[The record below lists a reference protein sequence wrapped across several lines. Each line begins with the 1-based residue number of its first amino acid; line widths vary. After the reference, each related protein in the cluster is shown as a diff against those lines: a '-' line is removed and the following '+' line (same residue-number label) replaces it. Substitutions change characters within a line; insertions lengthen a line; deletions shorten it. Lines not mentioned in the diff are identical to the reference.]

1 MSLEASIHA
10 VGSVST
16 EPGAVVLDDVVRFV
30 RRFVVLSPA
39 QADAITLWV
48 AHTFVFEAFDC
59 SPYLAIISAEKRCGK
74 SRLQRV
80 LEQLVARP
88 WRVVSPSEAVV
99 YRKVARDH
107 PTMLLDEVDTIFKR
121 NGDGEPLRA
130 LLNAGNERGVRVPRC
145 AGAQRDKLEE
155 FDVYCPKALAGIGK
169 LPDTVADRAIPIE
182 MKRRAPGERIERF
195 RRRDAEADASML
207 RDRVADWAE
216 PNLDHLAGLRPELP
230 AELDDRAADAWE
242 SLLAL
247 ADLAGGDWPARAR
260 SAALALSTGADVDDD
275 SIAVQLL
282 TDIRRVFDANGDR
295 IATAVLLAALAGDEE
310 APWAEWYG
318 KPITARGVAKLLHP
332 FRIKTMA
339 VWVDGEKA
347 RGFKREQFE
356 DAWKR
361 YLTEEN
367 GRSGRSG
374 RSRMAPE
381 AGPTTPTAPTASGDG
396 ERADRPFPLL
406 GDLDYLDF
414 IAARH
419 RDGHLTTAEAL
430 GQERLHR
437 MIVEATTS

>member
-1 MSLEASIHA
+1 LEA
-10 VGSVST
+10 
-16 EPGAVVLDDVVRFV
+16 GAIVLDDVVRFV
-30 RRFVVLSPA
+30 RCFVVLSPE
-39 QADAITLWV
+39 QAAAITLWV
-48 AHTFVFEAFDC
+48 AHTFMFEAFDC

-169 LPDTVADRAIPIE
+169 LPDTVADRAVPIE

-195 RRRDAEADASML
+195 RRRDVEADATML
-207 RDRVADWAE
+207 RDRIADWAE
-216 PNLDHLAGLRPELP
+216 PNLDHLAALRPELP

-242 SLLAL
+242 PLLAL

-282 TDIRRVFDANGDR
+282 TDIRRVFDANGNR
-295 IATAVLLAALAGDEE
+295 IATANLLAALANDEE

-318 KPITARGVAKLLHP
+318 KPITARGIAKLLHP

-361 YLTEEN
+361 YLTEES

-381 AGPTTPTAPTASGDG
+381 AMPTAPTAPTASGDG
-396 ERADRPFPLL
+396 ERADRPFLLL
-406 GDLDYLDF
+406 GDLGYLDF
-414 IAARH
+414 AAARH
-419 RDGHLTTAEAL
+419 HEGHLTTSEAL
-430 GQERLHR
+430 EQERLHR
-437 MIVEATTS
+437 LVAEATT